1 MHIEPWF
8 WFAAIAVIA
17 FGITGLLQKLSTNHL
32 SADSALIVLIA
43 GLVLLEPLI
52 YPGSAVL
59 HYSRS
64 NLAWGLLSGFLNAL
78 GSWALLAA
86 MKAGGTASVVAPLT
100 ALYPLVVVL
109 CAPFILHESITML
122 QAAGI
127 VCSLLAGVFLS
138 FPDQDNPQ
146 SDIEAHMD

>member
-17 FGITGLLQKLSTNHL
+17 FGITGLFQKLSTNHL

-43 GLVLLEPLI
+43 GLVLLEPLV
-52 YPGSAVL
+52 YPGSTVL
-59 HYSRS
+59 HYSRW
-64 NLAWGLLSGFLNAL
+64 NLMWGLLSGFLNAL

-109 CAPFILHESITML
+109 FAPFILHESITML
-122 QAAGI
+122 QVAGI

-138 FPDQDNPQ
+138 LPDEGNPQ
-146 SDIEAHMD
+146 S